1 MSEATIVQ
9 KGRRDIEKSL
19 KLLDDE
25 SNCVGLARGKAASV
39 VDIFCKD
46 KGHDML
52 VKVCYQYIS
61 RTELNALL
69 CFNEA
74 QQAGST
80 ILAIHIWDDY
90 CQRPLRWK
98 LFYNQ
103 PEQAIPDNLLKYV
116 K

>member
-1 MSEATIVQ
+1 
-9 KGRRDIEKSL
+9 
-19 KLLDDE
+19 
-25 SNCVGLARGKAASV
+25 
-39 VDIFCKD
+39 
-46 KGHDML
+46 
-52 VKVCYQYIS
+52 
-61 RTELNALL
+61 LNALL